1 MLSKPVLGWGAILV
15 GILIALTEFLTW
27 TGNLNYLWAVL
38 VLVWGIATLK

>member
-15 GILIALTEFLTW
+15 GILIALTEYLAW
-27 TGNLNYLWAVL
+27 SGNVNYLWAVL